1 MSKKIY
7 ILLATYNGEK
17 YLKDQLDSLFEQTNQ
32 HWTLWIHDDNSKDN
46 TVNIIKKYKS
56 KYPDQ
61 IEFLD
66 DDISTGGAKENFTYL
81 LDNINDDYDYIMF
94 CDQDD
99 IWLENK
105 IEVTLNKMVEIEK
118 ENIGI
123 PLLIHTD
130 LYIYENE
137 KKNEYIKFMEYQ
149 KLNYRFD
156 TLNRL
161 FMQNIVTGCTMMINK
176 KGIKKISDI
185 PKEAL
190 MHDWWAAIVVSAFG
204 KIGFVNRATIL
215 YRQHDN
221 NTVGAKKRDLTFFV
235 NKIFNPISLK
245 GNFLQIYKFKT
256 LYYSS
261 LDEHSKYLVDIF
273 LSLQKKSYVKSRYL
287 MFKHKIYKHGIMRN
301 IALFFG
307 KVKL

>member
-17 YLKDQLDSLFEQTNQ
+17 YLKEQLDSLFEQTNQ

-46 TVNIIKKYKS
+46 TVSIIKEYKS

-61 IEFLD
+61 IKFLD

-81 LDNINDDYDYIMF
+81 LNNIDEDYDYVMF

-105 IEVTLNKMVEIEK
+105 IEVTLDKMLEIEK
-118 ENIGI
+118 ENIDKAT
-123 PLLIHTD
+123 LVHTD
-130 LYIYENE
+130 LHIYENE
-137 KKNEYIKFMEYQ
+137 NKNECIAFMEYQ

-176 KGIKKISDI
+176 KGIKKISEI

-190 MHDWWAAIVVSAFG
+190 MHDWWAALVISAFG
-204 KIGFVNRATIL
+204 KIGFVDKPTIL
-215 YRQHDN
+215 YRQHGN
-221 NTVGAKKRDLTFFV
+221 NTVGAKKRDLTFFI
-235 NKIFNPISLK
+235 NKLINPISLK
-245 GNFLQIYKFKT
+245 DNFLQIYKFKN

-261 LDEHSKYLVDIF
+261 LDEHSRYIIDIF
-273 LSLQKKSYVKSRYL
+273 LSLQKESYFKSRYL
-287 MFKHKIYKHGIMRN
+287 MFKHKIYKHGIVRN